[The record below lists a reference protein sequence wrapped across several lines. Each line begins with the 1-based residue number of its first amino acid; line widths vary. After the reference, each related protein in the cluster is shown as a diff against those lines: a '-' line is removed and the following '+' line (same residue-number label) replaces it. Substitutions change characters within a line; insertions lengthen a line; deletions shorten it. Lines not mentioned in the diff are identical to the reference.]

1 MHRESLLEVVTD
13 KVTKDIEKFTE
24 ESENLKELLAVQTVS
39 SAEKINIKY
48 LLIDNKNIV
57 NSYKKLYESINKLEK
72 FNVKKSYSKII
83 SSLDYICA
91 NVKSDTALEIID
103 AIKTDGKAIKSKYL
117 EEFNNIIK
125 DVKNDVNKAFYKDE
139 VKTTFLTAINKYVQE
154 RKKEIDI
161 PLTKYKHKVKND
173 VVTDKET
180 AKRII
185 IEIDKVLQEKELKN
199 TIHKLNSIRLKQEKI
214 INKSYE

>member
-103 AIKTDGKAIKSKYL
+103 AVKTDGKAIRSKYL
-117 EEFNNIIK
+117 EEFNNLTK
-125 DVKNDVNKAFYKDE
+125 DVKNSVNKAFYKDE

>member
-1 MHRESLLEVVTD
+1 MHHSESLKIVTD

-24 ESENLKELLAVQTVS
+24 ESENLNELLNVETLS

-57 NSYKKLYESINKLEK
+57 NSYKILYNSIEK
-72 FNVKKSYSKII
+72 IERFNIKKSYSKVI
-83 SSLDYICA
+83 SSLDYIVA
-91 NVKSDTALEIID
+91 NIKSDIALELIS
-103 AIKTDGKAIKSKYL
+103 AIKTDGKVIRSKYL
-117 EEFNNIIK
+117 EEFNNIVK
-125 DVKNDVNKAFYKDE
+125 EVKNNVDKSFYKEE

-173 VVTDKET
+173 IICDKES
-180 AKRII
+180 AKKII
-185 IEIDKVLQEKELKN
+185 VEIDKVLASDELKH

-214 INKSYE
+214 INKK

>member
-161 PLTKYKHKVKND
+161 PITKYKHKVKND

-180 AKRII
+180 SKRII